1 MKIEGKKIIIRPLQL
16 NDVYYMRN
24 WGYHDNPLLGDY
36 NFPILTDDEI
46 KQWYKIK
53 TRSFFNKYFSVF
65 NKKDILIG
73 YLGIKDIKRIRRES
87 TLGIVFDPNYV
98 DQGYGTETLKY
109 FLKYY
114 FNEMKMRRMYL
125 EVAEFNQRAYTVYK
139 KMGFKPVAY
148 YLDEFF
154 DSNLDLNGSHYLD
167 VKSNFVITD
176 KKIYNYI
183 YKMKLN
189 KKDFLE
195 GFNDIE

>member
-73 YLGIKDIKRIRRES
+73 YL
-87 TLGIVFDPNYV
+87 
-98 DQGYGTETLKY
+98 
-109 FLKYY
+109 
-114 FNEMKMRRMYL
+114 
-125 EVAEFNQRAYTVYK
+125 
-139 KMGFKPVAY
+139 
-148 YLDEFF
+148 
-154 DSNLDLNGSHYLD
+154 
-167 VKSNFVITD
+167 
-176 KKIYNYI
+176 
-183 YKMKLN
+183 
-189 KKDFLE
+189 
-195 GFNDIE
+195 

>member
-1 MKIEGKKIIIRPLQL
+1 
-16 NDVYYMRN
+16 MRN

-53 TRSFFNKYFSVF
+53 TRSFFNKYFSVL

>member
-1 MKIEGKKIIIRPLQL
+1 
-16 NDVYYMRN
+16 
-24 WGYHDNPLLGDY
+24 
-36 NFPILTDDEI
+36 
-46 KQWYKIK
+46 
-53 TRSFFNKYFSVF
+53 
-65 NKKDILIG
+65 
-73 YLGIKDIKRIRRES
+73 
-87 TLGIVFDPNYV
+87 
-98 DQGYGTETLKY
+98 
-109 FLKYY
+109 
-114 FNEMKMRRMYL
+114 MKMRRMYL